1 MKAKHTPGPWSVK
14 KHFSEWL
21 IGNGRYLIAETA
33 GSPAYLGR
41 ASAERDAANA
51 RLLAAAPELLEA
63 LNAVEGAYQCG
74 ADLNTVMDQVK
85 SAIAKANGESQ

>member
-1 MKAKHTPGPWSVK
+1 MKAEHTPGPWRV
-14 KHFSEWL
+14 
-21 IGNGRYLIAETA
+21 
-33 GSPAYLGR
+33 AYLDCNRQSVVMGEHIEI
-41 ASAERDAANA
+41 ATCWHHSVGSIEKEMHANA
-51 RLLAAAPELLEA
+51 RLIAAAPDLLEA